1 MNLREFDEK
10 RGCRSEKRFLETR
23 SIAVKKMYQAKVKRN
38 RRGFSL
44 LELLAVVVILGI
56 IAAIVVPRV
65 STSSTLAKQRVHE
78 HNIATL
84 NSAVERYFVT
94 EGNWP
99 SALTDLGVDY
109 LPDGVPAVPTN
120 NSLTYSIDG
129 TTHRVIAN

>member
-1 MNLREFDEK
+1 MDQ
-10 RGCRSEKRFLETR
+10 
-23 SIAVKKMYQAKVKRN
+23 IKVIRR

-65 STSSTLAKQRVHE
+65 STSSSLAKQRVHE

-94 EGNWP
+94 EGSWP
-99 SALTDLGVDY
+99 SALSDLGTDY
-109 LPDGVPAVPTN
+109 LPDGVPTVPTDN
-120 NSLTYSIDG
+120 TLSYSIDG
-129 TTHRVIAN
+129 TTHRVVAN